1 MSVVQSDLDTIVSAL
16 RDEQQYVQ
24 SEQKQG
30 QILFSG
36 CGENEDTEDVMG
48 RLKVLAEEKE
58 NKTNKDDS

>member
-24 SEQKQG
+24 SEEKEG
-30 QILFSG
+30 QIFSG
-36 CGENEDTEDVMG
+36 CGENEGTEDVTG